1 MSMGNVHPDEIKKF
15 GGHAVRWWDPK
26 GELKTLHAV
35 NPLRLQFIQS
45 LSPLRGCKAVDVGCG
60 GGILTEALAQAG
72 AEVLGIDLSED
83 LLRVAEQHSRQNG
96 VTVQYVRA
104 SAEELAAS
112 CPSEFDVVTCMEML
126 EHVPNPAAI
135 VEACARL
142 VKPGGKVFFSTLN
155 RNLKSYLLAI
165 IGAEYLLRLIPQ
177 GTHDFAAFIRP
188 SELCL
193 WARAAGLDLL
203 VMEGIGYNLFTGQ
216 FHLTA
221 DVQVNYLAGFLRPV
235 D

>member
-1 MSMGNVHPDEIKKF
+1 MNMGNVHLDEIEKF
-15 GGHAVRWWDPK
+15 GAHAERWWDPK

-60 GGILTEALAQAG
+60 GGILAEALAQAG
-72 AEVLGIDLSED
+72 AEVLGIDLSQD
-83 LLRVAEQHSRQNG
+83 LLRVAEQHSQQNG
-96 VTVQYVRA
+96 VTVHYARS

-112 CPSEFDVVTCMEML
+112 HPGEFDVVACMEML
-126 EHVPNPAAI
+126 EHVPNPASI

-155 RNLKSYLLAI
+155 RNLKSYFLAI
-165 IGAEYLLRLIPQ
+165 VGAEYLLRLIPK

-193 WARAAGLDLL
+193 WARTAGLDLL
-203 VMEGIGYNLFTGQ
+203 AMEGIGYNPFTGQ
-216 FHLTA
+216 FHLTE